1 MHGIKK
7 NETQIDYNYDLSL
20 GASDNKTRSLIH
32 VISASSLSN
41 TRSGENALLPDSY
54 LQNDC
59 SLYAGYIRKLES
71 HKP

>member
-1 MHGIKK
+1 MIC
-7 NETQIDYNYDLSL
+7 LF

-41 TRSGENALLPDSY
+41 ARSGENALLPDAH

-59 SLYAGYIRKLES
+59 SLYAGYIRKHES
-71 HKP
+71 RKP